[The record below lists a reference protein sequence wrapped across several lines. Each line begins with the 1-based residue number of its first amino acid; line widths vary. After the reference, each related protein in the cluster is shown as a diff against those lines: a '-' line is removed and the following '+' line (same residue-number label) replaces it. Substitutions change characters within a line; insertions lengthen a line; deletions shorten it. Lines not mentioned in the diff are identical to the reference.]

1 MDLKWIDM
9 GGPRIWDM
17 SFFHPKLRFVI
28 GCIAHHD
35 ATTFLDSSEGRIEH
49 LQGRNRQLEAARTSL
64 FIDNHWYTLCF
75 LDHIWYSLEHTGN
88 ARTYRV
94 SLEHTRITPRTYQ
107 EATNDYTGSGLRVIP
122 GYTRILAQGIVIGYA
137 KTPLDCPQMPSRRKN
152 DVDFFLGI
160 EHALGSLNQDI
171 RKIQRISAR
180 KKDGMLKAQGAEDN
194 PRTTRGT
201 PMLDHAGTWNAYT
214 GTWNAYTGTWTR
226 GSQKN
231 LKSFLFF
238 LMAVCFDFW
247 RFVCA
252 QLQWANT
259 RSGSRTQ
266 MK

>member
-17 SFFHPKLRFVI
+17 YFFHPKLRFVI

-137 KTPLDCPQMPSRRKN
+137 KTPLDCPQMPSRKKTIDN
-152 DVDFFLGI
+152 FLGN
-160 EHALGSLNQDI
+160 EHALGSLSQDI
-171 RKIQRISAR
+171 RNIQRISAR

-201 PMLDHAGTWNAYT
+201 PMLGRGTPIL
-214 GTWNAYTGTWTR
+214 GRGLTR
-226 GSQKN
+226 GSQK
-231 LKSFLFF
+231 KSEIVFVFL

>member
-17 SFFHPKLRFVI
+17 YFFHPKLRFVI

-137 KTPLDCPQMPSRRKN
+137 KTPLDCPQMPSR
-152 DVDFFLGI
+152 
-160 EHALGSLNQDI
+160 
-171 RKIQRISAR
+171 
-180 KKDGMLKAQGAEDN
+180 KKTM
-194 PRTTRGT
+194 
-201 PMLDHAGTWNAYT
+201 
-214 GTWNAYTGTWTR
+214 
-226 GSQKN
+226 
-231 LKSFLFF
+231 
-238 LMAVCFDFW
+238 
-247 RFVCA
+247 
-252 QLQWANT
+252 
-259 RSGSRTQ
+259 
-266 MK
+266 

>member
-1 MDLKWIDM
+1 MDRKRWL
-9 GGPRIWDM
+9 
-17 SFFHPKLRFVI
+17 
-28 GCIAHHD
+28 
-35 ATTFLDSSEGRIEH
+35 SSNAGI
-49 LQGRNRQLEAARTSL
+49 
-64 FIDNHWYTLCF
+64 YTLCF

-122 GYTRILAQGIVIGYA
+122 GYTRMLAQGIVIGYA
-137 KTPLDCPQMPSRRKN
+137 KTPLDCPQMPSRKKN
-152 DVDFFLGI
+152 DVDFSWKRACAREFESGYQKHS
-160 EHALGSLNQDI
+160 ENFSKKKRWHVESTGSRGQPQDN
-171 RKIQRISAR
+171 SWNA
-180 KKDGMLKAQGAEDN
+180 
-194 PRTTRGT
+194 
-201 PMLDHAGTWNAYT
+201 HAGTWNAYT

>member
-1 MDLKWIDM
+1 M
-9 GGPRIWDM
+9 
-17 SFFHPKLRFVI
+17 
-28 GCIAHHD
+28 CIY
-35 ATTFLDSSEGRIEH
+35 IY
-49 LQGRNRQLEAARTSL
+49 
-64 FIDNHWYTLCF
+64 IYTLCF

-137 KTPLDCPQMPSRRKN
+137 KTPLDCPQMPSRKKN
-152 DVDFFLGI
+152 DVDFSWKRACAREFEPGYQKHS
-160 EHALGSLNQDI
+160 ENFSKKKRWHVESTGSRGQPQDN
-171 RKIQRISAR
+171 SWNA
-180 KKDGMLKAQGAEDN
+180 
-194 PRTTRGT
+194 
-201 PMLDHAGTWNAYT
+201 HAGTWNAYT

-252 QLQWANT
+252 QLQ
-259 RSGSRTQ
+259 
-266 MK
+266 